1 MTILSFV
8 SASLSLISTFLVASF
23 SIPMIAVWTDELHLS
38 SANIAL
44 TSLSYFA
51 GCLITLLF
59 FSRISNF
66 FGRKPIVIL
75 SLILTVIASL
85 IFANGNGPLDLYVA
99 RLLQGFSCGLASS
112 ATMAWVVECA
122 PKNKSWLGQSLTA
135 AGPNVGLAIGCIG
148 SGYIISYEILNP
160 TTLFYLSIISQ
171 ILSLILVLLSRET
184 IGFGTQTLSQVLI
197 PKLTMPKRL
206 FRLFIISA
214 LTFIVTWSVGGF
226 LQGFS
231 ASFALQIFGHSDPFL
246 TALIYLLYIL
256 PNCLFGIYAGKFNP
270 RVALLIL
277 ISIFTLSGLTLFF
290 SVNFKY
296 QIPFLMAIILAG
308 LSAGGAVTSAL
319 RFLIMDLS
327 LTERAGVLAT
337 LYFSAYLGSSLPNFV
352 VSLIDHLTQEN
363 VTLGFTAWI
372 LLIFTI
378 IFSTYFMIKK
388 KPTEAE
394 SLRFKRN

>member
-75 SLILTVIASL
+75 LLILTVIASL

-112 ATMAWVVECA
+112 ATMAWVVECP

-148 SGYIISYEILNP
+148 SGYIIS
-160 TTLFYLSIISQ
+160 FHRS
-171 ILSLILVLLSRET
+171 
-184 IGFGTQTLSQVLI
+184 
-197 PKLTMPKRL
+197 
-206 FRLFIISA
+206 
-214 LTFIVTWSVGGF
+214 
-226 LQGFS
+226 
-231 ASFALQIFGHSDPFL
+231 
-246 TALIYLLYIL
+246 
-256 PNCLFGIYAGKFNP
+256 
-270 RVALLIL
+270 
-277 ISIFTLSGLTLFF
+277 
-290 SVNFKY
+290 
-296 QIPFLMAIILAG
+296 
-308 LSAGGAVTSAL
+308 
-319 RFLIMDLS
+319 
-327 LTERAGVLAT
+327 
-337 LYFSAYLGSSLPNFV
+337 
-352 VSLIDHLTQEN
+352 
-363 VTLGFTAWI
+363 
-372 LLIFTI
+372 
-378 IFSTYFMIKK
+378 
-388 KPTEAE
+388 
-394 SLRFKRN
+394 